1 MLWSEQ
7 RGTSLLMKFSKVSNI
22 VISFSK
28 LSIEMIYDIDYF
40 QLTIFVKNVCCSV
53 LQCVVVR
60 CSVL

>member
-1 MLWSEQ
+1 
-7 RGTSLLMKFSKVSNI
+7 MKFSKVSNI